1 MVNSKKRRIKKL
13 QVCPEKE
20 FRYAQKAPPANNK
33 QRLLCINLFLLQF
46 CDPYS
51 FFKPPRKA
59 IFILTT
65 QLQNSDK
72 TECKKETKGKRKEEK
87 EENQSENPL
96 IGKEKLK

>member
-1 MVNSKKRRIKKL
+1 MPKR
-13 QVCPEKE
+13 
-20 FRYAQKAPPANNK
+20 PPPTNNK
-33 QRLLCINLFLLQF
+33 QRVLCINLFLLQ
-46 CDPYS
+46 